1 MKVTVEFDSEEFRNF
16 RERLY
21 EAVDKA
27 VARAAEKVRSE
38 AIENLDRNKTNN
50 TGDLRKSI
58 ITSKEG
64 WAKYKVLVGELYGVF
79 VEYGTKPHFPPPSEI
94 EKWVVRK
101 LGVKGKEAKKLA
113 WAISKHIAIHGTKE
127 QPFWRPA
134 VKKARSFLVEE
145 VERVVKEMR

>member
-1 MKVTVEFDSEEFRNF
+1 MRVRVEFDSDEFRRF
-16 RERLY
+16 RDRLY
-21 EAVDKA
+21 EAVDRA
-27 VARAAEKVRSE
+27 VARAAEKVRSD

-58 ITSKEG
+58 ISSREG
-64 WAKYKVLVGELYGVF
+64 WDRYKVLVGELYGVF

-113 WAISKHIAIHGTKE
+113 WAISKHIAVYGTKP

-134 VKKARSFLVEE
+134 IKSVPAYLKEELERALREAR
-145 VERVVKEMR
+145 